1 MRLYKPQTQSC
12 LLKNKKAASPA
23 ISTIILT
30 GTTIVVIL
38 VAMFY
43 ATGYLNRRMAENE
56 FSANKQF
63 MLTTGLQ
70 IDDIAWTVGRTQ
82 TIRYTTTYG
91 NIQFQSLA
99 LNYTFEVY
107 DGTWK
112 VLSSNQ
118 TGMILFNMPV
128 SMYSAG
134 NNYFERL
141 SSDNGAFIQ
150 SGPSAPVASVYCI
163 EKLPMRDG
171 NYTRIVAV
179 PSIRMLNSSI
189 TGSGGVTTSYYK
201 FFLPTLVRA
210 SASPYLSQSVSL
222 TGTDI
227 EKVILNGV
235 SQVRVTVNFPNGA
248 PVSTNGF
255 DSDFFRF
262 SGDSGDFYHVSKTVA
277 LPSNSVV
284 ELYIGKI
291 TVGLGVA

>member
-1 MRLYKPQTQSC
+1 MRPLKLQTQRS
-12 LLKNKKAASPA
+12 LLKDNKATSPA
-23 ISTIILT
+23 ISTVILT

-43 ATGYLNRRMAENE
+43 ASGYLNKRMAENE

-107 DGTWK
+107 DGSLWR
-112 VLSSNQ
+112 LISANE

-134 NNYFERL
+134 NSYFERL
-141 SSDNGAFIQ
+141 SSDNAAFIQ

-189 TGSGGVTTSYYK
+189 TGSGGSTSYYK

-227 EKVILNGV
+227 EKVIV
-235 SQVRVTVNFPNGA
+235 SNVNQIRVNVTFPNGA
-248 PVSTNGF
+248 PVSNNGF
-255 DSDFFRF
+255 DSDFFKF
-262 SGDSGDFYHVSKTVA
+262 SNTVDFYHASQTVA
-277 LPSNSVV
+277 LPSNAVV

>member
-1 MRLYKPQTQSC
+1 
-12 LLKNKKAASPA
+12 
-23 ISTIILT
+23 
-30 GTTIVVIL
+30 
-38 VAMFY
+38 
-43 ATGYLNRRMAENE
+43 
-56 FSANKQF
+56 
-63 MLTTGLQ
+63 
-70 IDDIAWTVGRTQ
+70 
-82 TIRYTTTYG
+82 
-91 NIQFQSLA
+91 
-99 LNYTFEVY
+99 
-107 DGTWK
+107 
-112 VLSSNQ
+112 
-118 TGMILFNMPV
+118 MILFNMPV

-141 SSDNGAFIQ
+141 SSDNAAFIQ

-189 TGSGGVTTSYYK
+189 TGTNSSTSYYK

-227 EKVILNGV
+227 EKVIV
-235 SQVRVTVNFPNGA
+235 SGINQIRVNVTFPNGA
-248 PVSTNGF
+248 PVSNNGF
-255 DSDFFRF
+255 DSDFFKF
-262 SGDSGDFYHVSKTVA
+262 SNMVDYYHASQTVS

-291 TVGLGVA
+291 TLGLGVA

>member
-1 MRLYKPQTQSC
+1 MRLYKPQTQRC
-12 LLKNKKAASPA
+12 LLKNKKAVSPA

-99 LNYTFEVY
+99 LNYTFEIFGDKNQTV
-107 DGTWK
+107 
-112 VLSSNQ
+112 SNQ

-128 SMYSAG
+128 SMYSVS

-227 EKVILNGV
+227 EKVIVSGV
-235 SQVRVTVNFPNGA
+235 SKVRVNVTFPNGA

-262 SGDSGDFYHVSKTVA
+262 TGDSGDFYHVSKTVA